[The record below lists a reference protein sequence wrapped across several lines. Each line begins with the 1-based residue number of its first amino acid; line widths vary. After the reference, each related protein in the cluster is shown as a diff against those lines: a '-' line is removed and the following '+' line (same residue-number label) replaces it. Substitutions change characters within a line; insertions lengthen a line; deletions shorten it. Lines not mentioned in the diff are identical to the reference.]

1 MSINV
6 SAINQNYNV
15 NNAVPAFRGKKVPSV
30 AKEIIS
36 DQPKTPITFKDV
48 ADWTLKIG
56 GFIFLIGLVIGGW
69 ISSCTSKNSSNKP
82 QTEVKANAQATSAP
96 QIENIE

>member
-6 SAINQNYNV
+6 SAVNQNYNV
-15 NNAVPAFRGKKVPSV
+15 NNAVPAFRGKKVPQV

-36 DQPKTPITFKDV
+36 DQPKTPITAKDV
-48 ADWTLKIG
+48 TDWTCKVG
-56 GFIFLIGLVIGGW
+56 GFILLIGLLIGGW
-69 ISSCTSKNSSNKP
+69 ISACTSKNSSNKP
-82 QTEVKANAQATSAP
+82 QTEVKADAQATSAS